1 MTKTYRGVQISIE
14 VNGSL
19 RASLL
24 DERTQVTY
32 PTTVTA
38 SRAEGVAVCF
48 SRAKQLIDRYRVGME
63 KLAS

>member
-1 MTKTYRGVQISIE
+1 MIETYRGVQISIE

-32 PTTVTA
+32 PTTVNA
-38 SRAEGVAVCF
+38 SRAEGVSVCR
-48 SRAKQLIDRYRVGME
+48 SRARQLVDRYRAGLE
-63 KLAS
+63 KMAS